1 MFCDIC
7 STNVIYKEAYLLF
20 VGYMSL
26 TTLTASVGR
35 GQMLGHLD
43 IATEK
48 TGISYSARLQTEPT
62 DRSWLLGSYAA
73 FK

>member
-1 MFCDIC
+1 
-7 STNVIYKEAYLLF
+7 
-20 VGYMSL
+20 MSPPHHSPL
-26 TTLTASVGR
+26 GPSSVGR
-35 GQMLGHLD
+35 GQMLSHLD
-43 IATEK
+43 TVTDK

>member
-1 MFCDIC
+1 
-7 STNVIYKEAYLLF
+7 
-20 VGYMSL
+20 MSPPDHFEES
-26 TTLTASVGR
+26 ASVGT

-43 IATEK
+43 VVTDK
-48 TGISYSARLQTEPT
+48 TGISYSAKLQTEPT

>member
-1 MFCDIC
+1 
-7 STNVIYKEAYLLF
+7 
-20 VGYMSL
+20 MSL